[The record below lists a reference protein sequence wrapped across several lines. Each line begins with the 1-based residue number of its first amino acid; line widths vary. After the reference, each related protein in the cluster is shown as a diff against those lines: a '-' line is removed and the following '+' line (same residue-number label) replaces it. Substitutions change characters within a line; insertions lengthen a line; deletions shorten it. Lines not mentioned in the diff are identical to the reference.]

1 LRQRACRQAP
11 LPLIGIAMRL
21 FLIAC
26 GVLALAACH
35 KSPQPSANRSV
46 PAAEAGPVK
55 GVDRTHKGQP
65 FPDVHFGDSG
75 ATKTSFARFKGVP
88 TLVNIWATWC
98 IPCIKE
104 LPTLDKLAQAD
115 KAKLW
120 VVPISQDTAPRA
132 SVDAF
137 LDKIGLAGFT
147 VYYDPTMSVS
157 GAMSLEVLPTTIMY
171 DAQGKEVWRYV
182 GGLDWTSPGAAKLL
196 EEGGVAQK
204 H

>member
-1 LRQRACRQAP
+1 
-11 LPLIGIAMRL
+11 MRS

-35 KSPQPSANRSV
+35 KSPQPTANQSV
-46 PAAEAGPVK
+46 PTAEAGPVK

-65 FPDVHFGDSG
+65 FPKVRFGDSDG
-75 ATKTSFARFKGVP
+75 TQTSFEGFKGVP

-104 LPTLDKLAQAD
+104 LPTLDKLAGAD
-115 KAKLW
+115 KTKLW
-120 VVPISQDTAPRA
+120 VVPISQDTADRT

-137 LDKIGLAGFT
+137 LKKIGLAGFN

-157 GAMSLEVLPTTIMY
+157 GAMNLEVLPTTIMY

-196 EEGGVAQK
+196 AEGGAPQK
-204 H
+204 R

>member
-1 LRQRACRQAP
+1 
-11 LPLIGIAMRL
+11 MRF
-21 FLIAC
+21 FLIVC
-26 GVLALAACH
+26 GALALAGCH
-35 KSPQPSANRSV
+35 KSAPPTANQSL
-46 PAAEAGPVK
+46 PAAEAGPIK

-65 FPDVHFGDSG
+65 FPDVHFGDSDG
-75 ATKTSFARFKGVP
+75 TKTSFEGFKGVP

-104 LPTLDKLAQAD
+104 LPTLDKLADAD

-120 VVPISQDTAPRA
+120 VVPISQDSAPRA

-137 LDKIGLAGFT
+137 LKRIGLSEFN

-157 GAMSLEVLPTTIMY
+157 GAMSLEVLPTTIMF
-171 DAQGKEVWRYV
+171 DSNGKEVWRYV

-196 EEGGVAQK
+196 EEGGVPQK
-204 H
+204 R